1 MSICK
6 RFNLLFSI
14 GLALVAVAGVWF
26 GARSVAGASAADP
39 VSPAAVS
46 SPTAPTAAS
55 LHNPTFDNHLWYEFR
70 ERYQSSYYAGS
81 WVPDDDTAGGPQD
94 WRLWFL
100 DGTAIVESDP
110 EEVYAHHGEG
120 VQMRPYNWSKES
132 DQVAGLYQ
140 VIHDTTPCFT
150 YEFQMY
156 GQSRPEDPNDYRDAV
171 LKVGIDQE
179 GWHPD
184 SANDPAVHTD
194 FPGSTVWGPA
204 HDHKFTYNPLTV
216 TAEALNDSIV
226 VYTYGDA
233 PGGRYHRVLWDTG
246 SFRER
251 APQSIYD
258 PDDPST
264 PGGINNLVINAG
276 RDSATVQWDTDLE
289 TLGQLFYIS
298 AEPGNPAPSTYTN
311 TVYLPLVRGTDA
323 QWIALPLNETPTT
336 DHSFTITGLL
346 PDHTYKLVAAARGP
360 FSGQCVTWVSDEETF
375 TTNP

>member
-1 MSICK
+1 MSTFK
-6 RFNLLFSI
+6 RFNLLFSV

-26 GARSVAGASAADP
+26 GARSVAGASGADP
-39 VSPAAVS
+39 VSPAGVS

-120 VQMRPYNWSKES
+120 VQMRPYDWGKES

-140 VIHDTTPCFT
+140 VIQDTTPCFT

-156 GQSRPEDPNDYRDAV
+156 GQSRPEDPADYRDAA

-184 SANDPAVHTD
+184 TANDPAVHTD

-204 HDHKFTYNPLTV
+204 HDYKFTYNSLTV

-246 SFRER
+246 SFRES

-276 RDSATVQWDTDLE
+276 RDAATVQWDTDLE
-289 TLGQLFYIS
+289 ALGQLFYIS

-336 DHSFTITGLL
+336 DHSFTITNLL

-360 FSGQCVTWVSDEETF
+360 FGGQCVTWVSGEETF